1 MFQMHK
7 QLREA
12 LANCESQRQQL
23 SFFNNAVQRDL
34 ATIRFSPDG
43 VIKDA
48 NSLFLSAVGYTADE
62 VINQHHRIF
71 CTSDYTASRAYQEFW
86 RDLAAGQAKRGT
98 FGRVRKDRSIIYI
111 EATYLPV
118 RDDSGQVREVVKI
131 ASDITGQHK
140 ELLRLQATYSA
151 LNRSMAVIE
160 FTPDGVIENANN
172 NFLNLM
178 GYSLSDIRGKHHR
191 IFCFDQFYTEN
202 PDFWDKLK
210 KGNFVADQ
218 YERKTA
224 QGNLVTIEASYNPIL
239 DDSGNVLGV
248 IKFASDV
255 SARALANENI
265 RKAAELSF
273 STAEETSQISVR
285 GMQSLSSSVQVSQTI
300 VQQIADA
307 ESLIQQLNVQ
317 ARDIESIVTT
327 IQGVAEQT
335 NLLALNAA
343 IEAARAGDM
352 GRGFAVVADEVRQ
365 LAARTSS
372 ATEEIKKVVNDN
384 GKLTQQ
390 LNNNMSSISSS
401 AKSNNEQTEAV
412 SSIMQE
418 IQVGAEH
425 VARTVSTIF
434 TNR

>member
-1 MFQMHK
+1 
-7 QLREA
+7 
-12 LANCESQRQQL
+12 
-23 SFFNNAVQRDL
+23 V
-34 ATIRFSPDG
+34 
-43 VIKDA
+43 
-48 NSLFLSAVGYTADE
+48 VG
-62 VINQHHRIF
+62 I
-71 CTSDYTASRAYQEFW
+71 
-86 RDLAAGQAKRGT
+86 
-98 FGRVRKDRSIIYI
+98 
-111 EATYLPV
+111 
-118 RDDSGQVREVVKI
+118 
-131 ASDITGQHK
+131 
-140 ELLRLQATYSA
+140 
-151 LNRSMAVIE
+151 
-160 FTPDGVIENANN
+160 
-172 NFLNLM
+172 
-178 GYSLSDIRGKHHR
+178 
-191 IFCFDQFYTEN
+191 
-202 PDFWDKLK
+202 
-210 KGNFVADQ
+210 
-218 YERKTA
+218 
-224 QGNLVTIEASYNPIL
+224 
-239 DDSGNVLGV
+239 

-255 SARALANENI
+255 TARAHENDNI

-285 GMQSLSSSVQVSQTI
+285 GMQSLSSTVKASQVI
-300 VQQIADA
+300 VQQISDA
-307 ESLIQQLNVQ
+307 EALISQLNVQ

-372 ATEEIKKVVNDN
+372 ATEEIRKVVNDN

-434 TNR
+434 TNS